1 MASPQLTMAIFFVI
15 LLASSSPCLARA
27 RLMILSDHLAQPNTK
42 SSGTNTAT
50 STAASSTRTTTT
62 TTSPQ
67 QSLVQGVAVS
77 SPTRAPATGEVGIDH
92 PESNGWI
99 PDGSVPS
106 PGVGHHP

>member
-1 MASPQLTMAIFFVI
+1 MASPQLTMAIFLVV

-27 RLMILSDHLAQPNTK
+27 RLMILSDHLAQQNTK
-42 SSGTNTAT
+42 SSGTSTAT
-50 STAASSTRTTTT
+50 SPAASSAKTTTI
-62 TTSPQ
+62 TSPHQ
-67 QSLVQGVAVS
+67 QSLVQGVAVP
-77 SPTRAPATGEVGIDH
+77 SPPVVPAIGEVVVDH